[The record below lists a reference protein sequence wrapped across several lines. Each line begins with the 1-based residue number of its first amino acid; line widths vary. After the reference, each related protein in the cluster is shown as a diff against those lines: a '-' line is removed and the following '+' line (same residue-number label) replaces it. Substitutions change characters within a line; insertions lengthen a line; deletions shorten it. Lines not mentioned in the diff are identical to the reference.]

1 MENVHISSLEQ
12 VPGAINQIFKRF
24 DEIQAQLNKPTQQ
37 PATSAAP
44 KDELLT
50 RKQVALLLKV
60 SLPTLNE
67 LTKDGTL
74 EAYRVKGSN
83 RLRYK
88 ASVVNNALAIIK
100 PASIA
105 TKKK

>member
-1 MENVHISSLEQ
+1 MNTIQINSLEQ

-24 DEIQAQLNKPTQQ
+24 DEIQAQLNNKLTQQ
-37 PATSAAP
+37 PPTSGTP
-44 KDELLT
+44 TDELLT
-50 RKQVALLLKV
+50 RKQVALVLKV

-74 EAYRVKGSN
+74 KAYRVKGSN

-88 ASVVNNALAIIK
+88 TSDLNNALTILK
-100 PASIA
+100 PA
-105 TKKK
+105 KPL